1 MYSWW
6 SKPRGNFFWRTYG
19 GDVEIRRWVGRAA
32 HENPLTGHHVG
43 LYGQMTTY
51 DFAVSRNGSLA
62 DRWSWG
68 AGISY
73 GYSHPVGR
81 RLNLDFTIGVGYFG
95 GKYKKY
101 RHIDDCYVWQSTHRL
116 RWFGPT
122 KAEISLVWLPWRGR
136 NGQKGGAR

>member
-1 MYSWW
+1 
-6 SKPRGNFFWRTYG
+6 
-19 GDVEIRRWVGRAA
+19 
-32 HENPLTGHHVG
+32 
-43 LYGQMTTY
+43 MTSPSAGTVPSPT
-51 DFAVSRNGSLA
+51 D
-62 DRWSWG
+62 G
-68 AGISY
+68 AGAQVSPD

>member
-1 MYSWW
+1 MTLTNYWW
-6 SKPRGNFFWRTYG
+6 LLIWLVLAGGLLAIAVPRKPVQILGKTEY
-19 GDVEIRRWVGRAA
+19 
-32 HENPLTGHHVG
+32 
-43 LYGQMTTY
+43 
-51 DFAVSRNGSLA
+51 
-62 DRWSWG
+62 RWSWG

>member
-6 SKPRGNFFWRTYG
+6 NKPRGNFFWRTYG

-101 RHIDDCYVWQSTHRL
+101 RHIDACYVWQSTHRL

-136 NGQKGGAR
+136 NGQKGGER